1 MSRVVKLALRSLL
14 ALSALLALAGCG
26 SEATPRVVETVQP
39 QALELSVAAQGEI
52 QSAKAV
58 PLKVPGSQWAARQL
72 VWMLPEG
79 SRVKKGDVVARF
91 SADEGELQLSQ
102 ALIDLQRNALAR
114 AAKDTELETGQG
126 RVSVDLAQVAIEL
139 GIANRYSGVDLDM
152 FARNE
157 VLDAVQD
164 AQFLGTKRDTLQWK
178 RDQTAERGAAE
189 LAVLGAQRA
198 TYDINARTRQ
208 EDLDALELRAPN
220 DGVLMLEANW
230 TGEKPS
236 VGSNYRAG
244 FEFGSL
250 PDTSAMEIELS
261 VPQMEAQAIKAGA
274 MVEMH
279 PVGRPDQMI
288 TSQLSWVASAA
299 KVRSRHS
306 PVKYVSMKAPVPAE
320 AVRRHGLVPGQWVQA
335 RIVLLREPEALS
347 VPNVAL
353 RTQDGRSYV
362 QVLSGGDLARRE
374 VTLGTR
380 GPARSQV
387 LAGLE
392 PGEQVLLAD
401 PAQVAA
407 DADKPAGGEPDATK
421 AAAAAAPAASPE
433 DPA

>member
-1 MSRVVKLALRSLL
+1 MNRLARAAAATILALVVG
-14 ALSALLALAGCG
+14 ACA
-26 SEATPRVVETVQP
+26 SESTPRVVETVQP
-39 QALELSVAAQGEI
+39 RALELSVGAEGEI
-52 QSAKAV
+52 KSARAV

-79 SRVKKGDVVARF
+79 SRVRKGEVVARF
-91 SADEGELQLSQ
+91 TAQEGELQLSQ

-126 RVSVDLAQVAIEL
+126 RVSVDLAQVAVEL

-164 AQFLGTKRDTLQWK
+164 AAFLGTKQDTLQWK
-178 RDQTAERGAAE
+178 RDQATGRGAAE

-230 TGEKPS
+230 TGEKPT

-250 PDTSAMEIELS
+250 PDTASMEIELS
-261 VPQMEAQAIKAGA
+261 VPQMEAQALKPGA
-274 MVEMH
+274 RVEMH
-279 PVGRPDQMI
+279 PVGRPDQAI
-288 TSQLSWVASAA
+288 TSELSWVASAA
-299 KVRSRHS
+299 KVRSRQS
-306 PVKYVSMKAPVPAE
+306 PVKYVSMKASIPVE
-320 AVRRHGLVPGQWVQA
+320 AVRRHGLVPGQWLQA
-335 RIVLLREPEALS
+335 RIVLLREPAALS
-347 VPNVAL
+347 VPNIAL
-353 RTQDGRSYV
+353 STQDGRSYV
-362 QVLSGGDLARRE
+362 QVLSGDETAPRE
-374 VTLGTR
+374 VTLGVR

-401 PAQVAA
+401 PASAA
-407 DADKPAGGEPDATK
+407 DASADADADADTDTTTGRGDRGAGPGSNDA
-421 AAAAAAPAASPE
+421 
-433 DPA
+433 